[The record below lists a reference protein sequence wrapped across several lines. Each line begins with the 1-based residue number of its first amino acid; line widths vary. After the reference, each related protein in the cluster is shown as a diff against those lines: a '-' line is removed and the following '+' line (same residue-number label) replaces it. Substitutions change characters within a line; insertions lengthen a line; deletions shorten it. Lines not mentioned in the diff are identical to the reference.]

1 MARWPGRTKLYP
13 AILDEPDGLVG
24 GEHEHIC
31 EQFLP
36 SAGDHDQLDENVLSR
51 FFEFAVAEITFANPI
66 AGSFDEP
73 ARMFYRLPVQIVATT
88 LIVLGGLLC
97 VANWLSVL
105 QSILTK
111 KFHSAVPF
119 FGAGL
124 LGGGMLLVP
133 ATRHWAWLAILLDYG
148 TLAFIIALPHL
159 IHEAWNTSQFNLLR
173 DYSGKIENK
182 FVRLRLFRRGI
193 FTIRISIQRPP
204 GQSGLTGTGT
214 IGTWS
219 VSDER
224 LKLEIHGGDFALF
237 NVSQMS
243 DSEFL
248 QQQNGFSRFEKDR
261 ETSLAGIKL
270 SLDSKT
276 NRPLLGQGAS
286 SFI

>member
-1 MARWPGRTKLYP
+1 
-13 AILDEPDGLVG
+13 
-24 GEHEHIC
+24 
-31 EQFLP
+31 
-36 SAGDHDQLDENVLSR
+36 
-51 FFEFAVAEITFANPI
+51 
-66 AGSFDEP
+66 
-73 ARMFYRLPVQIVATT
+73 VQIIATT

-97 VANWLSVL
+97 FANWMSVL

-124 LGGGMLLVP
+124 LGSGMLLLP

-159 IHEAWNTSQFNLLR
+159 IRESWNTSQFNLLH

-182 FVRLRLFRRGI
+182 SVRLCLFRRGI
-193 FTIRISIQRPP
+193 FTIRITIQRPV

-219 VSDER
+219 ITDEK

-237 NVSQMS
+237 NVSKMS

-248 QQQNGFSRFEKDR
+248 QQENRFPRFEKDR

-270 SLDSKT
+270 SPDSKT
-276 NRPLLGQGAS
+276 PLAS
-286 SFI
+286 PVRQR